1 VAPPSPARARGF
13 DWSTASVTL
22 SIVGAVISFA
32 TRGLFLVAVTAFV
45 VGLVVG
51 VVGWRSGVRK
61 NRAGIGI
68 ILNGANLILDA
79 GLVIWASSR

>member
-1 VAPPSPARARGF
+1 
-13 DWSTASVTL
+13 
-22 SIVGAVISFA
+22 VGAVISFA

-45 VGLVVG
+45 AGLVVG

-61 NRAGIGI
+61 NRAAIGI

-79 GLVIWASSR
+79 GLVIAASSR